1 VNNGNWQWSASTG
14 ADATPYFR
22 IFNPWLQQQ
31 KFDSDCEYIMKW
43 VPELRNMSPK
53 DIHVLEKKALPK
65 DTGYPQQIV
74 DHKVEKNKA
83 LAMFRSV

>member
-1 VNNGNWQWSASTG
+1 
-14 ADATPYFR
+14 
-22 IFNPWLQQQ
+22 
-31 KFDSDCEYIMKW
+31 

-53 DIHVLEKKALPK
+53 DIHALEKKALPK
-65 DTGYPQQIV
+65 DISYPQPIV